1 MRILYDY
8 QVFQNQKYGGISK
21 YFIELM
27 THFSPDVVFE
37 IGLKYTNNIHILEMM
52 DLPFDPL
59 EDFQIGFLKDS
70 NFIGKGRITNLYSK
84 LFPQKVKDC
93 YKENLLS
100 SLSLVEKEDYDVF
113 HPTYYNPY
121 FLDHIK
127 KPFVITFF
135 PPSDITGQQKRKLIN
150 NASHIIAVS
159 NNTKSD
165 LLKYYGIDESR
176 ITVIHHGITRFNS
189 KEELNIKLP
198 DRYLLYVGDRRGYKN
213 FYFLLNSIADILEKN
228 DLSIVCAGLPLT
240 SDEKSMID
248 TLNISNRIFQHFAS
262 ENEMTILYRN
272 AVAFIFPSLYE
283 GFGMPILEAFASNCP
298 VLLSDSS
305 CFNEIAGDAALYFD
319 PKSKQDICK
328 LVERI
333 ALDQNVRESLIIKG
347 CERMK
352 LFSWTDTA
360 NKTHDVYS
368 KVLSR

>member
-127 KPFVITFF
+127 KPFVIRVFSTFRHYR
-135 PPSDITGQQKRKLIN
+135 SAK
-150 NASHIIAVS
+150 
-159 NNTKSD
+159 
-165 LLKYYGIDESR
+165 
-176 ITVIHHGITRFNS
+176 
-189 KEELNIKLP
+189 KEA
-198 DRYLLYVGDRRGYKN
+198 Y
-213 FYFLLNSIADILEKN
+213 
-228 DLSIVCAGLPLT
+228 
-240 SDEKSMID
+240 
-248 TLNISNRIFQHFAS
+248 
-262 ENEMTILYRN
+262 
-272 AVAFIFPSLYE
+272 
-283 GFGMPILEAFASNCP
+283 
-298 VLLSDSS
+298 
-305 CFNEIAGDAALYFD
+305 
-319 PKSKQDICK
+319 
-328 LVERI
+328 
-333 ALDQNVRESLIIKG
+333 
-347 CERMK
+347 
-352 LFSWTDTA
+352 
-360 NKTHDVYS
+360 
-368 KVLSR
+368 